1 MAMHLV
7 VGGDGAL
14 LVDTGIAGSVAE
26 FVAPKL
32 TELGLPPDA
41 LAEVVLTHA
50 DVDHYG
56 GDGEVRELAPGARL
70 RAHPLDLPLIESWE
84 RIAGERY
91 GWYRKHGLDYP
102 EDTWHWLEEAA
113 GPDTALD
120 GTVVEGEAIALGGGE
135 LEVLELPGHSLGHL
149 GLWIAGQRT
158 AIVGDAVMGYGFH
171 DLEGVRVA
179 PPPYQDLEA
188 YRATI
193 ARVRL
198 LAPRRLLTTHFPVME
213 GEAVGAFLDLSR
225 RFTDDLE
232 RVLGDGGSVGEALA
246 RAAGALGGYPEMELE
261 LARSIGAHLEARG
274 S

>member
-1 MAMHLV
+1 MHLV
-7 VGGDGAL
+7 VGEDGAL

-26 FVAPKL
+26 FVEPTLA
-32 TELGLPPDA
+32 ELGLPTDA

-70 RAHPLDLPLIESWE
+70 RAHPLDRPLIESWA

-91 GWYRKHGLDYP
+91 GWYRNHGLDYT

-120 GTVVEGEAIALGGGE
+120 DTVVEGQVIALGGGE
-135 LEVLELPGHSLGHL
+135 LEVIELPGHSLGHV
-149 GLWIAGQRT
+149 GLWLGDQRT
-158 AIVGDAVMGYGFH
+158 AIVGDAVMGYGFD
-171 DLEGVRVA
+171 DLEGARVA
-179 PPPYQDLEA
+179 PPPYVDLEA

-193 ARVRL
+193 ARLRR
-198 LAPRRLLTTHFPVME
+198 LAPRRMLTAHFPVME

-232 RVLGDGGSVGEALA
+232 RALGDAGSVGEALP
-246 RAAGALGGYPEMELE
+246 RAAGALGGYPEMEVE
-261 LARSIGAHLEARG
+261 LARSVGAHLKAR
-274 S
+274 SS